1 MRPERRVE
9 RTVMDGAPAEDAGKG
24 ALTMLFVR
32 LPHRAASRGRQRP
45 APWLLAAFLLFAA
58 PAALVYERPAAVQG
72 SILVAA
78 AEPRCERPPLPAD
91 DRGTVLSLSA
101 QELVLD
107 AGNCRLELALAPA
120 SIVPD
125 ELAAGDR
132 IVAEYGPGVLA
143 GTHVLIRAR
152 RPLGF

>member
-9 RTVMDGAPAEDAGKG
+9 RTVMDGTPAEDAGKG

-32 LPHRAASRGRQRP
+32 LPSRAASRGRQRP
-45 APWLLAAFLLFAA
+45 APWLLAAFFLFAA

-72 SILVAA
+72 VLVAA
-78 AEPRCERPPLPAD
+78 AEPRCERAPVPAD

-101 QELVLD
+101 EELVLD

-152 RPLGF
+152 HPFEF